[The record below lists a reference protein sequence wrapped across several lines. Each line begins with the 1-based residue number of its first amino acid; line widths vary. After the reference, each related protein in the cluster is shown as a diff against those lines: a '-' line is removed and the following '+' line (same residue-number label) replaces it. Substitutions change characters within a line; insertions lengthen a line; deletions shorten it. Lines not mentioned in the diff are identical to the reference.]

1 MVPEILCN
9 LLEQQVDLHKNVE
22 MENNSEIQKCENNSE
37 GYISRMSQG
46 FKRGIK
52 WRIIGLTYLFL

>member
-46 FKRGIK
+46 FKTGIK
-52 WRIIGLTYLFL
+52 